1 MVAEGLAGDQ
11 ESAWMSKIEWTEKT
25 WNPLAGCKEIS
36 PGCANCYAATMAKRL
51 EAMGQEKYQGTT
63 KTLANGKVVWTG
75 KISLLDE
82 TDDQFTAP
90 LRRTKPTTY
99 FVNSM
104 SDLFHQDVPFEF
116 VEKVFSV
123 MHQTPH
129 HTYQVLTKRP
139 DRMAAFMNRPAAE
152 WTYSVMPISPSWPF
166 SNVWMGTSVEDQ
178 QRADERIPH
187 LLNVPAAV
195 RFLSCEPLLGP
206 IEFSD
211 VSRRSDAVN
220 VLGQPV
226 LTGITWVIVGGESGH
241 QARPMQIEWARSL
254 RDQCQASGVAFHF
267 KQHGAWCAFNQIPDD
282 SLQQVE
288 LDRLPMQSIGEN
300 SYHRIGKK
308 LAGRQLDGREWNEV
322 PVCQ

>member
-1 MVAEGLAGDQ
+1 
-11 ESAWMSKIEWTEKT
+11 MSKIEWTEKT

-63 KTLANGKVVWTG
+63 KTLPNGKVVWTG

-82 TDDQFTAP
+82 EDDQFTAP

-139 DRMAAFMNRPAAE
+139 DRMAAFMNRPASE

-166 SNVWMGTSVEDQ
+166 SNVWLGTSVEDQ
-178 QRADERIPH
+178 QRADERIPY
-187 LLNVPAAV
+187 LLAVPAKV
-195 RFLSCEPLLGP
+195 RFLSIEPMLGP
-206 IEFSD
+206 INLMNHCFNCKEDKAHSVWTCCAGCD
-211 VSRRSDAVN
+211 HPNHAADEI
-220 VLGQPV
+220 Q
-226 LTGITWVIVGGESGH
+226 WVIVGGESGH
-241 QARPMQIEWARSL
+241 SARLMQIEWARSL
-254 RDQCQASGVAFHF
+254 RDQCQAVGVAFHF
-267 KQHGAWCAFNQIPDD
+267 KQHGGWCAFNQIPDE

-288 LDRLPMQSIGEN
+288 LDRLPMLSIGEN

-308 LAGRQLDGREWNEV
+308 IAGRQLDGREWNEL
-322 PVCQ
+322 PGGMKS